1 MDHFEKPNS
10 ITNSVFSSFHLV
22 EKAVTNSNE
31 LSLTSFLNSLEY
43 SNIDLWAPGYF
54 AIMRSSLHSKEMIKL
69 DIRMLL
75 RQEKFSPPDLRD
87 LHVQT

>member
-1 MDHFEKPNS
+1 MGHFEKPNS
-10 ITNSVFSSFHLV
+10 ITNSVFSSFRLV

-31 LSLTSFLNSLEY
+31 LSLTGFLHSHEY
-43 SNIDLWAPGYF
+43 SNNDFWVPGYF
-54 AIMRSSLHSKEMIKL
+54 AIMRSSLYSNEMIKL